1 MHYGFDTM
9 KTALRLSTEDR
20 RMGDSLKAMD
30 RVKWTT
36 GMLNVQAI
44 DPQMTA
50 DGIIDFVSEEVTL
63 PHRREAQHQHLG
75 FYRG

>member
-1 MHYGFDTM
+1 MG
-9 KTALRLSTEDR
+9 AGCP
-20 RMGDSLKAMD
+20 GDSLMPMD

-36 GMLNVQAI
+36 GMLNVQTI

-50 DGIIDFVSEEVTL
+50 DEIIDFVSEKMTLQHCKEV
-63 PHRREAQHQHLG
+63 QHQHIG